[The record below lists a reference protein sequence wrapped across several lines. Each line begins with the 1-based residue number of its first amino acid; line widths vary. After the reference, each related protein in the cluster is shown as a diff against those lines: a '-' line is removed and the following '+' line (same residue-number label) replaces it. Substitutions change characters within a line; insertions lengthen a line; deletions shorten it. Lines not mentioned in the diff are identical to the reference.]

1 MVIFGG
7 KKLDISQKSIGFLI
21 DELVTTSMKCYM
33 SQDNIMC
40 PDLSS
45 KDRLLA
51 AEEAQRMNA
60 RRNLLIRKID
70 EILGQGSLSPTAKT
84 YRGYHDEKERL
95 LDFTLNPNYS
105 EGIAEYV
112 LTLFPPDFK
121 GICVDIGAYD
131 PIWLSNSWLL
141 EEGGWDVHCI
151 EPNPSCI
158 SKLKELRK
166 NVYEYACGPE
176 NKDDADFFVFTANE
190 IVGEAAGT
198 GLIDFRLDNRSGEK
212 HKKIFSHQ
220 LKVKV
225 RTLDWLMENEIKI
238 DHIDY
243 LSIDV
248 ERYEMEVLKGT
259 DLNRWRPKIIVIER
273 LEEDHVQSDWL
284 KSFNYRAIHR
294 IVFNDIYIDEDFYQ
308 SNLVLSP
315 VTNKMEY
322 KRWSVE

>member
-1 MVIFGG
+1 M
-7 KKLDISQKSIGFLI
+7 DISQKSIGFLF

-33 SQDNIMC
+33 SQDRIMC

-45 KDRLLA
+45 EDRLLA
-51 AEEAQRMNA
+51 AEEAQQMNA

-70 EILGQGSLSPTAKT
+70 EILGQGDLSPTAKT
-84 YRGYHDEKERL
+84 YRGYFSKEEKL
-95 LDFTLNPNYS
+95 LDYTLNEHYS
-105 EGIAEYV
+105 EGVAEYV

-121 GICVDIGAYD
+121 GICVDVGAYD
-131 PIWLSNSWLL
+131 PIWLNNSWLFE
-141 EEGGWDVHCI
+141 EEGWDAHCI

-158 SKLKELRK
+158 PKLKEYRK
-166 NVYEYACGPE
+166 NVYEYACGSE
-176 NKDDADFFVFTANE
+176 NKDSADFFVFAANE

-198 GLIDFRLDNRSGEK
+198 GLIDFRLNKRSGER

-225 RTLDWLMENEIKI
+225 RTLDWLMENEIKR

-248 ERYEMEVLKGT
+248 ERYEMEVLRGT
-259 DLNRWRPKIIVIER
+259 DLTRWRPKVIVIER
-273 LEEDHVQSDWL
+273 LEEEYTQSDWL

-308 SNLVLSP
+308 SNLVLNP
-315 VTNKMEY
+315 ITNTMEY
-322 KRWSVE
+322 RRWGVE